1 MIKRFMKFISGV
13 EHSSK
18 INWKYLTSENQ
29 LDDLIEQSRT
39 VPVAIYK
46 HSTRC
51 GVSSMAKS
59 KLEREWDIADERIE
73 MYFLDLIPYRSVSN
87 AVAKRFKI
95 VHQSPQLIVI
105 KNGKSVYNQS
115 HMDISVS
122 GLKKIL
128 NVNQDV

>member
-1 MIKRFMKFISGV
+1 MIKRLMKFVSGV

-29 LDDLIEQSRT
+29 LDDLIEQSKT
-39 VPVAIYK
+39 IPVAIYK

-59 KLEREWDIADERIE
+59 KLEREWDIEDERIE
-73 MYFLDLIPYRSVSN
+73 MYFLDLITYRSVSN
-87 AVAKRFKI
+87 AVAKRFKV
-95 VHQSPQLIVI
+95 VHQSPQLIII

-128 NVNQDV
+128 NANQDV